1 MLGLKTLCDNRPPG
15 KGESKEMSNPIENR
29 AASPG
34 DREGNF
40 PSPMPRPRSP
50 LRTAGTVAL
59 CFALAASLCIQ
70 TRYAAVAL
78 GLHPSPQSQSPNMPS
93 PARPGDTGRSLSV
106 TAKYCSEI
114 VASRSPS
121 NPDGRTSTNLICDD
135 EWFFANPR
143 IYNHQL
149 ATSCAVLS
157 AVCNSESQFYGSIE
171 GSAPYAEET
180 LESLGFS
187 NVCTQSYA
195 LRSHIFDQIGALFT
209 GSHDVAAYTFA
220 SKNLTSP
227 DGSRKTTLVFV
238 GIRGSY
244 GIEWLSNLKLADED
258 HPDHTGFKAAEN
270 EIAEMLKRY
279 LEEQGADA
287 DHTTML
293 ITGHSRGA
301 SIANLLAA
309 DLDNRSTRNDEN
321 ALVNADSLYAYTFA
335 APGSTRSDGR
345 SDDEYKNIFNI
356 VNQSDIVTQLPL
368 STWGYGRYGTNV
380 ALPDASSADFTR
392 SFARMQDAFRRNT
405 GFADP
410 CDSAAA
416 ATLATFSENMGRFF
430 PTPDDVLNPA
440 NAIAAAQSLAQID
453 VAFALSSH
461 CPDTYI
467 AWMQSTDSDDLTFW
481 DW

>member
-1 MLGLKTLCDNRPPG
+1 MLGLKTSRTSRQINY
-15 KGESKEMSNPIENR
+15 GESKEMSRPHENR
-29 AASPG
+29 AASP
-34 DREGNF
+34 DDKAEATL
-40 PSPMPRPRSP
+40 PSTTSRPRSP

-59 CFALAASLCIQ
+59 CFALAVSLCIQ

-78 GLHPSPQSQSPNMPS
+78 GLHPSPQAQSEGMPS
-93 PARPGDTGRSLSV
+93 AVRSSETQGAFSV
-106 TAKYCSEI
+106 TAKYCSEV

-121 NPDGRTSTNLICDD
+121 NPDGRTSTNLLCDD
-135 EWFFANPR
+135 GWFFANPR

-171 GSAPYAEET
+171 GSAPYAEEA

-220 SKNLTSP
+220 SKDLTSP

-244 GIEWLSNLKLADED
+244 GIEWLSNLKLADESNS
-258 HPDHTGFKAAEN
+258 DHTGFKAAET
-270 EIAEMLKRY
+270 EIAEMLERY
-279 LEEQGADA
+279 LEEQGTDA

-309 DLDNRSTRNDEN
+309 DLDNRSARNDGS
-321 ALVNADSLYAYTFA
+321 ALVNADSLHAYTFA
-335 APGSTRSDGR
+335 APGSTRSDAR

-356 VNQSDIVTQLPL
+356 VNESDIVTQLPL

-380 ALPDASSADFTR
+380 ALPDATSEGFTR

-405 GFADP
+405 GFSDP
-410 CDSAAA
+410 CDSAASTA
-416 ATLATFSENMGRFF
+416 LASFAENMGHVF
-430 PTPDDVLNPA
+430 PTPRDVINPT
-440 NAIAAAQSLAQID
+440 NALAAAHSLAQIN
-453 VAFALSSH
+453 VAYALSSH

-467 AWMQSTDSDDLTFW
+467 AWMQSTDPDDLTFRN
-481 DW
+481 